1 MNRFQSLLSNSTCVD
16 KSWAEMP
23 WTFAAMQPGSLRG
36 EADMIRGHD
45 GPPTPAEID
54 DDAARNGKVVPV
66 QVDPGS
72 SPY

>member
-1 MNRFQSLLSNSTCVD
+1 
-16 KSWAEMP
+16 MP